1 LKRLI
6 ISLLLI
12 STISNYYSQTSLDYK
27 VFEKINEYRVEN
39 QLPELEWSDKIFHAA
54 KHHIDYMIKVG
65 VLEHA
70 ENNNTPHPSNRVEL
84 YGVKWRIVGEI
95 LTVIHVT
102 EVSEDVKAT
111 RIVQSWK
118 KSPGHNEIMLTKDFT
133 HGASSCGLGTLNI
146 HGDWPLLLSATVLI

>member
-1 LKRLI
+1 MKRLI

-65 VLEHA
+65 VLEH
-70 ENNNTPHPSNRVEL
+70 SF
-84 YGVKWRIVGEI
+84 Y
-95 LTVIHVT
+95 
-102 EVSEDVKAT
+102 EVWNS
-111 RIVQSWK
+111 
-118 KSPGHNEIMLTKDFT
+118 
-133 HGASSCGLGTLNI
+133 
-146 HGDWPLLLSATVLI
+146 